1 MTTQGKD
8 PLTVAVRLPFHAIG
22 ALAYLGVRAMPGV
35 EEVVGMTYRR
45 VVSRCERA
53 GILSVDLSCA
63 QRGRVDVRCD
73 LPRSRVWAAE
83 KVRAMIDADTDVV
96 PIESVLTRD
105 RRLNTVV
112 RKQRGLRIPGTVD
125 PFELVVRAILGQQI
139 SVAGARTLAA
149 RIAARYGMPLS
160 SPRGSLRTSFPSPDS
175 LVDAEIERLGVTRSR
190 AGAIRQVAGLM
201 TSGELE
207 LTRGELPFATY
218 EQLLNIKGIGP
229 WTASYVA
236 LRALGDPDALVAGD
250 LGVRQVLGGRAAPLS
265 TAEVTRWAEVWRPYR
280 GYAMVH
286 IWTTLLGSGPPD
298 EVLLPMRG

>member
-8 PLTVAVRLPFHAIG
+8 PLTVAVRLPFHAMG
-22 ALAYLGVRAMPGV
+22 VLAYFGVRAMPGV

-45 VVSRCERA
+45 VVSRRERA

-63 QRGRVDVRCD
+63 QRGRVDVCCD
-73 LPRSRVWAAE
+73 LPRSQAWAAE
-83 KVRAMIDADTDVV
+83 KVRAMIDVDTDVV

-105 RRLNTVV
+105 RRLKAVV
-112 RKQRGLRIPGTVD
+112 CKQRGLRIPGTVD

-149 RIAARYGMPLS
+149 RIAARYGMQLP
-160 SPRGSLRTSFPSPDS
+160 SPRGSLKTSFPSPDL

-190 AGAIRQVAGLM
+190 AEAIRRAAGLM

-207 LTRGELPFATY
+207 FARRVRLSATY
-218 EQLLNIKGIGP
+218 EQLLTIKGIGP

-250 LGVRQVLGGRAAPLS
+250 LGVRQVLGSRAAPLS
-265 TAEVTRWAEVWRPYR
+265 TAAVTRAAEIWRPYR
-280 GYAMVH
+280 GYATVH
-286 IWTTLLGSGPPD
+286 LWTTLLGS
-298 EVLLPMRG
+298 